1 MGASAD
7 WRVAGRLVA
16 ALMLVGAVSAC
27 GGQTV
32 VTEGDVT
39 LLVHKGSLLPRGGT
53 DAVVAGS
60 LVLRNGCVGLVVGDR
75 VLAVIWPSGTELAD
89 VDPLTVRLP
98 SGSLVTEGE
107 SVQGTGGF
115 PSPDSPN
122 SDLVIPAACELDP
135 DEIAAFNPDD
145 DPVVVD

>member
-1 MGASAD
+1 M
-7 WRVAGRLVA
+7 
-16 ALMLVGAVSAC
+16 
-27 GGQTV
+27 
-32 VTEGDVT
+32 TEGDVT

-53 DAVVAGS
+53 DAVVTGS
-60 LVLRNGCVGLVVGDR
+60 LVLSNGCVGLVVGDR

-98 SGSLVTEGE
+98 SGSLVIEGE
-107 SVQGTGGF
+107 SVSGGGGY
-115 PSPDSPN
+115 PAPDSAGF
-122 SDLVIPAACELDP
+122 DMEIPAACELDP